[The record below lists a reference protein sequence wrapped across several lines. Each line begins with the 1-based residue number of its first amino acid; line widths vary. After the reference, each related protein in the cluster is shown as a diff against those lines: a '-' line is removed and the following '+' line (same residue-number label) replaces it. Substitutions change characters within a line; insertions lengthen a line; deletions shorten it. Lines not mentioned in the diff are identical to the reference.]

1 MIKHICEEEVL
12 RYLGYP
18 SRKAAD
24 SATLSLIEECKQEL
38 VSSVRPKTVYRRL
51 GITFSEDAVCVN
63 HSDIHFLGKSIYRHL
78 SGANE
83 CIVMAAT
90 LGNEAERIIQ
100 KAQIFSAAKGLVMD
114 ACATAFVEAVCDCL
128 EKEINQKEGICN
140 FRFSPGYGDFPITQ
154 QKEILSLLDAE
165 KRIGLYTNDAH
176 LLIPRKSVTAVLAL
190 GKNEKMTENK
200 CDQCANKEGCAF
212 RNYES

>member
-18 SRKAAD
+18 SPQNAD
-24 SATLSLIEECKQEL
+24 SAVLSLIEECKQEL
-38 VSSVRPKTVYRRL
+38 ISSVCPKTIYRRF
-51 GITFSEDAVCVN
+51 GVTFETDAVCLQ
-63 HSDIHFLGKSIYRHL
+63 HSDVRFLGDSIYRHL

-83 CIVMAAT
+83 CVVMAAT
-90 LGNEAERIIQ
+90 LGNEAERMIK
-100 KAQIFSAAKGLVMD
+100 KAGLSSASKGLIMD
-114 ACATAFVEAVCDCL
+114 ACATAFIEAVCDNL
-128 EKEINQKEGICN
+128 EKEINQTEGICN

-154 QKEILSLLDAE
+154 QKEILALLDAE
-165 KRIGLYTNDAH
+165 KRIGLYASGAH

-200 CDQCANKEGCAF
+200 CNQCVNREGCAF
-212 RNYES
+212 RTYES